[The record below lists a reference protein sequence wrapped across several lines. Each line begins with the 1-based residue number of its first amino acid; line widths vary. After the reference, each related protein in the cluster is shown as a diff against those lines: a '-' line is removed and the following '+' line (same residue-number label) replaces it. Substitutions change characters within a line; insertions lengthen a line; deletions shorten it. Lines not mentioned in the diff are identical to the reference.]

1 MSAPEIHIRPRPR
14 SWPQRPDPGIA
25 VELRDLHLSYGA
37 HDILK
42 GIDLAVREGTTT
54 ALVGP
59 SGSGKTTL
67 LRCVN
72 YLATPVAGEVWVDGE
87 LVGREERG
95 GRLYP
100 ASERVLRGHRRRTGM
115 VFQRFNLFANLSALA
130 NVAFAPVSAGLCS
143 RAEAQERASAL
154 LARVGLSHRENALPS
169 QLSGGQQ
176 QRVAIARALAMQP
189 KVMLFDEATSALDP
203 ELSREVLAVMQELA
217 KAGMTMLVVT
227 HETGFARTVADDIV
241 FMEAGRIVSQGS
253 PETMFSDDAPERV
266 QSFFRCRPQTG
277 SASRK

>member
-1 MSAPEIHIRPRPR
+1 MSAPLISAGGQAR
-14 SWPQRPDPGIA
+14 SWPARPDAGVA

-37 HDILK
+37 HEILG
-42 GIDLAVREGTTT
+42 GIDLKVMEGTTT

-72 YLATPVAGEVWVDGE
+72 YLAKPHTGEIWVDGE
-87 LVGREERG
+87 LVGYEERG
-95 GRLYP
+95 GRRYP
-100 ASERVLRGHRRRTGM
+100 ARDTTLRSHRRRTGM

-143 RAEAQERASAL
+143 RAEGRERARAL
-154 LARVGLSHRENALPS
+154 LARVGLSHREDALPT

-203 ELSREVLAVMQELA
+203 ELSREVLAVMRELA
-217 KAGMTMLVVT
+217 QTGMTMLVVT
-227 HETGFARTVADDIV
+227 HETGFARTVADEIV
-241 FMEAGRIVSQGS
+241 FMEAGRIVAQGK
-253 PETMFSDDAPERV
+253 PETMFSDQAPERIR
-266 QSFFRCRPQTG
+266 SFFRHARHQVF
-277 SASRK
+277 

>member
-1 MSAPEIHIRPRPR
+1 MSAPENQPRF
-14 SWPQRPDPGIA
+14 WPQRPGPGIA
-25 VELRDLHLSYGA
+25 VELRGLHLSYGA
-37 HDILK
+37 HQILR
-42 GIDLAVREGTTT
+42 GIDLTVREGTTT

-87 LVGREERG
+87 MVGREERA

-100 ASERVLRGHRRRTGM
+100 ARERILREHRRRTGM
-115 VFQRFNLFANLSALA
+115 VFQRFNLFANLSARA

-143 RAEAQERASAL
+143 RAEAQDRASTL
-154 LARVGLSHRENALPS
+154 LARVGLSHRENALPA

-189 KVMLFDEATSALDP
+189 RVMLFDEATSALDP
-203 ELSREVLAVMQELA
+203 ELSREVLAVIQELA
-217 KAGMTMLVVT
+217 QSGMTMLVVT

-253 PETMFSDDAPERV
+253 PEAMFSDDAPERV
-266 QSFFRCRPQTG
+266 RRFLGHTRPH
-277 SASRK
+277 AL